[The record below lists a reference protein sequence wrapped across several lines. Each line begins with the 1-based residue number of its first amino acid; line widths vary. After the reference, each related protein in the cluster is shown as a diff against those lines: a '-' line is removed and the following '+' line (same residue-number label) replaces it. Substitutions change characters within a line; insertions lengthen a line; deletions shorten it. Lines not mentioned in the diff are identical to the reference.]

1 MNEAKILDQL
11 TDLAELNRINGIVP
25 TGQESQFLI
34 ATVLLE
40 IRDELE
46 KIREKIQITADA
58 DFTTDTN
65 ESFSNGILSAKQ
77 GDTDNHIVRAL
88 GNGNKLC
95 RCINGGGVPYSYVV
109 NYKGQEI
116 ASLPTSEEHRL
127 ITRFDVMKGGDR

>member
-25 TGQESQFLI
+25 TGQEAQFLI

-46 KIREKIQITADA
+46 KIKESINASADA
-58 DFTTDTN
+58 DCITETN
-65 ESFSNGILSAKQ
+65 DSASNEVLSSKP

-127 ITRFDVMKGGDR
+127 ITRFDAMKGGA